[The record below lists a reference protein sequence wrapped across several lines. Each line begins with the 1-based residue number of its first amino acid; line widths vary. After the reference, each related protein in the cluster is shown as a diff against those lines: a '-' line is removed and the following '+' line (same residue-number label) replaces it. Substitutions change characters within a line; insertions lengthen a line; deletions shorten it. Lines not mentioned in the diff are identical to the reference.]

1 VRSGSDVGQRV
12 DAVPRPG
19 EMTAAMAQS
28 LQFRPI
34 LVAWEML
41 LGGAWLTLQ
50 LSLACMAI
58 GLVIGIACATAA
70 TFGGRWARRGVRVYV
85 EAIRNTPFLIQLF
98 LIFFG
103 LPSFGVRLD
112 GLTAA
117 IIALVIN
124 LGAYTTEIVR
134 AGLEAVPK
142 AQVEAGHSL
151 GLSGLQVFRH
161 VVVFPALKAMFPA
174 LASQFVLLMLAT
186 SVASQISVEDLF
198 HAASIVQSRTF
209 RDFEVYIVIGALY
222 LGLAFVFRAVFGTI
236 HHLVFVRR

>member
-1 VRSGSDVGQRV
+1 MKYG
-12 DAVPRPG
+12 
-19 EMTAAMAQS
+19 
-28 LQFRPI
+28 LQFRD
-34 LVAWEML
+34 VFAAWESILDGVWVTL
-41 LGGAWLTLQ
+41 LLSAVAMVGGLLIGVLCAAARTYGPAWL
-50 LSLACMAI
+50 
-58 GLVIGIACATAA
+58 
-70 TFGGRWARRGVRVYV
+70 RRIVGAYV
-85 EAIRNTPFLIQLF
+85 EIIRNTPLLVQLF

-117 IIALVIN
+117 MIALVIN

-151 GLSGLQVFRH
+151 GLSGLQVFRYI
-161 VVVFPALKAMFPA
+161 VVFPALKAMFPA

-186 SVASQISVEDLF
+186 SVASQISVQDLF

-209 RDFEVYIVIGALY
+209 RDFEVYTVIGVLY
-222 LGLAFVFRAVFGTI
+222 LALAIGFRGLFALIYRLAFVR
-236 HHLVFVRR
+236 

>member
-1 VRSGSDVGQRV
+1 MKYG
-12 DAVPRPG
+12 
-19 EMTAAMAQS
+19 
-28 LQFRPI
+28 LQFRD
-34 LVAWEML
+34 VFAAWESLLDGVLVTLLISGCAM
-41 LGGAWLTLQ
+41 LGGL
-50 LSLACMAI
+50 AI
-58 GLVIGIACATAA
+58 GVACAA
-70 TFGGRWARRGVRVYV
+70 GRVYGPTWVKRVVAAYV
-85 EAIRNTPFLIQLF
+85 EVVRNTPLLVQLF

-103 LPSFGVRLD
+103 LPGFGLRLD

-117 IIALVIN
+117 IAALVIN

-151 GLSGLQVFRH
+151 GLSGLQVFRY

-186 SVASQISVEDLF
+186 SIVSQISVEDLF

-209 RDFEVYIVIGALY
+209 RDFEVYAVIGALY
-222 LGLAFVFRAVFGTI
+222 LGLAFLFRGLFAGVYYW
-236 HHLVFVRR
+236 VFVRR

>member
-1 VRSGSDVGQRV
+1 MSALRHGGLS
-12 DAVPRPG
+12 
-19 EMTAAMAQS
+19 AMRYG
-28 LQFRPI
+28 LQFRD
-34 LVAWEML
+34 VFAAWESL
-41 LGGAWLTLQ
+41 LDGIWITLALSASAMAGGF
-50 LSLACMAI
+50 AI
-58 GLVIGIACATAA
+58 GVACAA
-70 TFGGRWARRGVRVYV
+70 GRVYGPPLLRWMIGAYV
-85 EAIRNTPFLIQLF
+85 EVIRNTPLLVQLF
-98 LIFFG
+98 LVYFG
-103 LPSFGVRLD
+103 LPSLGLRFD

-117 IIALVIN
+117 ILTLTVN

-142 AQVEAGHSL
+142 AQVEAGLSL
-151 GLSGLQVFRH
+151 GLSGLQVFRY

-209 RDFEVYIVIGALY
+209 RDFEVYIEIGVLY
-222 LGLAFVFRAVFGTI
+222 LALAFLFRALFGTI